1 MKSSQKLIV
10 KVEEFKFVTRFG
22 DLDKKFHA
30 LVGKLE
36 IEGNEFGPIAE
47 VIDCLCVS
55 IEYAD
60 GIKKP
65 TKQTIFSYE
74 EDEFLQKQYR

>member
-10 KVEEFKFVTRFG
+10 KVENFKFITKFE
-22 DLDKKFHA
+22 DLDKKFYG

-36 IEGNEFGPIAE
+36 KEGNEFGPVVE
-47 VIDCLCVS
+47 VIECLYVS

-60 GIKKP
+60 GKKKP
-65 TKQTIFSYE
+65 AKQTIFGYDE
-74 EDEFLQKQYR
+74 EEFMKKQYK

>member
-10 KVEEFKFVTRFG
+10 KVENFKFVTKFE

-36 IEGNEFGPIAE
+36 KEGNEFGPVVE
-47 VIDCLCVS
+47 VIDFLCVS

-60 GIKKP
+60 GKKKP
-65 TKQTIFSYE
+65 KKQTIFGYDA
-74 EDEFLQKQYR
+74 DEFMQKQYR

>member
-10 KVEEFKFVTRFG
+10 KVENFKFVTKFE

-36 IEGNEFGPIAE
+36 MKGNEFGPVVE

-60 GIKKP
+60 GRKKP
-65 TKQTIFSYE
+65 TKQTIFGYE

>member
-10 KVEEFKFVTRFG
+10 KVNDFKFVTKFE

-36 IEGNEFGPIAE
+36 MEGNEFGPVVE
-47 VIDCLCVS
+47 VIDCLFVS
-55 IEYAD
+55 IDYAD
-60 GIKKP
+60 GKKKP
-65 TKQTIFSYE
+65 TKQTIFGYE

>member
-10 KVEEFKFVTRFG
+10 KVENFKFVTKFE

-30 LVGKLE
+30 LVRKLE
-36 IEGNEFGPIAE
+36 IKGNEFGPVIE

-60 GIKKP
+60 GKKKP
-65 TKQTIFSYE
+65 TKRTIFGYDK
-74 EDEFLQKQYR
+74 DEFLAKQY

>member
-10 KVEEFKFVTRFG
+10 KVDNFKFVTKFE

-36 IEGNEFGPIAE
+36 MEGNEFGPVVE
-47 VIDCLCVS
+47 VIDCLFVS
-55 IEYAD
+55 IDYAD
-60 GIKKP
+60 GKKKP
-65 TKQTIFSYE
+65 TKQTIFGYE

>member
-10 KVEEFKFVTRFG
+10 RVENFKFVTKFA

-30 LVGKLE
+30 LVGRLE
-36 IEGNEFGPIAE
+36 KEGNELGPVIE
-47 VIDCLCVS
+47 VIDCLCVR

-60 GIKKP
+60 GRKKP
-65 TKQTIFSYE
+65 VKQTIFGYE
-74 EDEFLQKQYR
+74 ADEFLQKQYR